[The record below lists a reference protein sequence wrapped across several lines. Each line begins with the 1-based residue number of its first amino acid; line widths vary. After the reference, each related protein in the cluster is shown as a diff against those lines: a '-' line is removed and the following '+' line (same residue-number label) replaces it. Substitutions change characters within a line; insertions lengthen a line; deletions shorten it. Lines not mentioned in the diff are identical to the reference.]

1 MVGGQLSVVGIYWWG
16 AQAHSGRIL
25 VGDLNRHTM
34 PARKKIGDRITP
46 PKAFVSRADEV
57 RDRLFQLGIEEED
70 IADAVRWARK
80 EHD

>member
-1 MVGGQLSVVGIYWWG
+1 
-16 AQAHSGRIL
+16 
-25 VGDLNRHTM
+25 M